1 MRANT
6 AQGRGAQLMKALSKE
21 TQGPWD
27 QFQNPKTVLGQ
38 EGNQALL
45 SPSSRELVNHRVGA
59 FSLKGRPFYKQRSQ
73 SEGRQEKET
82 LNIIP

>member
-1 MRANT
+1 
-6 AQGRGAQLMKALSKE
+6 MKALLKE
-21 TQGPWD
+21 IQGPWD
-27 QFQNPKTVLGQ
+27 QLQNPKTVSGQ

-45 SPSSRELVNHRVGA
+45 SPSAGELVNHRVGA

-73 SEGRQEKET
+73 SEGRQEKGT

>member
-1 MRANT
+1 
-6 AQGRGAQLMKALSKE
+6 MKALSKE
-21 TQGPWD
+21 IQGPWD
-27 QFQNPKTVLGQ
+27 QLQNPKTVSGQ

-45 SPSSRELVNHRVGA
+45 SPSAGELVNHRVGA

-73 SEGRQEKET
+73 SEGRQKKGT